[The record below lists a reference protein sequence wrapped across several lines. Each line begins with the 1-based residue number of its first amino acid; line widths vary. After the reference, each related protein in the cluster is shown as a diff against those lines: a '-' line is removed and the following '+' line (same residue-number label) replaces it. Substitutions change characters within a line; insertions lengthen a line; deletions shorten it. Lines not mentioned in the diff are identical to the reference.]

1 MKKKEE
7 GSVSPSERLATA
19 LSLPKEVV
27 CNLPE
32 ITMTGNQTLMIEN
45 HKGMVDYGEEI
56 IRINTGCGVLSI
68 AGSGFDILSITDE
81 MIVLCGRIRSM
92 EFTE

>member
-1 MKKKEE
+1 MLRKKDEAT
-7 GSVSPSERLATA
+7 PSERLASA

-32 ITMTGNQTLMIEN
+32 ITMTGNKTLMVEN
-45 HKGMVDYGEEI
+45 HKGIIDCGEELL
-56 IRINTGCGVLSI
+56 RLNTLSGILTVKGHEFDLLTVTDEVIVLS
-68 AGSGFDILSITDE
+68 GSISA
-81 MIVLCGRIRSM
+81 M